1 MQHIQLTGRIKE
13 ITQIM
18 FIDYDKLAQRAL
30 NGQEIDRGVVLAIL
44 QDPEVDLLRL
54 AAAAG
59 KVRMTYFG
67 KKVMIHQINNIQ
79 NGLCPEDCGYCGQ
92 SKVTEAKINKYPMKS
107 EEDILKEAYEAKAR
121 GAYRYCMVASGRGP
135 SDRATE
141 KLAQVIRRINDEVG
155 IKTCLSA
162 GIVNEEQI
170 KELKEAGLD
179 RLNHNLNTSERHTP
193 SIVSTHTYEDRKN
206 TIMAASKAGLSTC
219 SGIIAGMGET
229 NDDILDVAYALKE
242 MNVPSIPVNFL
253 IPIKGNPLYDFNQ
266 LTPERCLRILC
277 AFRFINPKA
286 ELRMGG
292 GREGHLRGLQSLALY
307 PANSLFVEGYL
318 VTRGDKVDK
327 VYQMIHDAG
336 FEADNEE
343 GLDQELTSA
352 DKFAIDEDPDIMNP
366 KTAPRG

>member
-1 MQHIQLTGRIKE
+1 MS
-13 ITQIM
+13 
-18 FIDYDKLAQRAL
+18 IDCDKLVQTAL
-30 NGQEIDRGVVLAIL
+30 DGQEINREDALAIL
-44 QDPEVDLLRL
+44 EDPDVNILRL
-54 AAAAG
+54 AEAAG
-59 KVRMTYFG
+59 EVRMTYFG
-67 KKVMIHQINNIQ
+67 RKVMIHQINNIQ

-92 SKVTEAKINKYPMKS
+92 SKVSDAKINKYPMKS
-107 EEDILKEAYEAKAR
+107 EEDIIKEANEAKAR

-141 KLAQVIRRINDEVG
+141 KLAHVIRRIGEEVG

-170 KELKEAGLD
+170 KKLKEAGLD
-179 RLNHNLNTSERHTP
+179 RLNHNLNTSECHT
-193 SIVSTHTYEDRKN
+193 SNIVSTHTYQDRKN
-206 TIMAASKAGLSTC
+206 TILAASKAGLDTC
-219 SGIIAGMGET
+219 SGIIVGMGET
-229 NDDILDVAYALKE
+229 NNDILDVAYALKE
-242 MNVPSIPVNFL
+242 MKVPSIPVNFL
-253 IPIKGNPLYDFNQ
+253 IPVKGNPLYDFNQ

-318 VTRGDKVDK
+318 LTRGDKVDK
-327 VYQMIHDAG
+327 VYQMICDAG

-343 GLDQELTSA
+343 GFNHNLTSA
-352 DKFAIDEDPDIMNP
+352 DKFAIDDDPNIMNP
-366 KTAPRG
+366 DTASNEQ